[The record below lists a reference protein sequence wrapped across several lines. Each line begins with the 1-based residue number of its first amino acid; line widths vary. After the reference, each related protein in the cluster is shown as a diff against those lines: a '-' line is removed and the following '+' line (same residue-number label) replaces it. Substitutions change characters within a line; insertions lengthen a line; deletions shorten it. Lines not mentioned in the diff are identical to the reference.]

1 MLTENGRVELVVRAA
16 VSYQE
21 ILERLERAETLAVIR
36 KGMRQ
41 FKRGEGSDSVTQ
53 RKTPKRPVQRNDRDD
68 SRTWGY
74 SAPLR
79 SRRTNDQIPKYLKI
93 AKHQENG

>member
-1 MLTENGRVELVVRAA
+1 MLSENGRVELVVRAA

-41 FKRGEGSDSVTQ
+41 FKRGEGIRLCHAKKDSE
-53 RKTPKRPVQRNDRDD
+53 KTC
-68 SRTWGY
+68 ST
-74 SAPLR
+74 
-79 SRRTNDQIPKYLKI
+79 
-93 AKHQENG
+93 E